1 MDLEFSAL
9 HLIIGETS
17 PSLENQ
23 NAVFDKSEDQ
33 FTLRD
38 SHYLINFSIID
49 DEYYWFDARYG
60 KSFPYTPT
68 VFNTSKRKEEAN
80 PRKTVQIE
88 TDKQLFGLYSI
99 KLKTLYLSNTKK
111 ISLVESYL
119 KSKLATD
126 VSIKM
131 FFKDVDEFIKHIQT
145 IDKLKFVVK
154 SNLFSVD
161 GGIFNIFPNPK
172 DMYGLGMPDSLGVEA
187 NFTKAKKTEQFVK
200 FLKQMVTW
208 RNAYEADSLVCVG
221 RDDKNFE
228 TIFNASSFVQKIT
241 VSGLKD
247 ELGMY
252 DSSDVLYALIRRIEK
267 V

>member
-9 HLIIGETS
+9 HLIVGETS
-17 PSLENQ
+17 PSIEHL
-23 NAVFDKSEDQ
+23 NAVFDKSEDK
-33 FTLRD
+33 FNLKDT
-38 SHYLINFSIID
+38 HYLINFSIVD
-49 DEYYWFDARYG
+49 EEYYWFDARYG

-68 VFNTSKRKEEAN
+68 VFNTANGTEEAN

-99 KLKTLYLSNTKK
+99 KSKTFYLSNTKK
-111 ISLVESYL
+111 ISLVETYL

-126 VSIKM
+126 VTIKM
-131 FFKDVDEFIKHIQT
+131 FFKDVDEFIKQIQT
-145 IDKLKFVVK
+145 IDKLKFVAK

-172 DMYGLGMPDSLGVEA
+172 DMYGLGMPDSFGVEA
-187 NFTKAKKTEQFVK
+187 IFTKAKKTDQFVK
-200 FLKQMVTW
+200 YLKQLVKW
-208 RNAYEADSLVCVG
+208 RNDFEADSLVCVG

-241 VSGLKD
+241 VVGLKD

-252 DSSDVLYALIRRIEK
+252 DSSEVLDALIRRIEK